1 MAHLDRHEEGSISIQ
16 AMSQESGV
24 SPPDI
29 ISTLQSLG
37 MVKYWRTKHVVVP
50 RADLLKAYRRAEE
63 RKTLRLDP
71 KHLHWAPHFAKFT
84 KVK

>member
-1 MAHLDRHEEGSISIQ
+1 MAHLDRHDGGTISIE

-63 RKTLRLDP
+63 LKTIRLDARQ
-71 KHLHWAPHFAKFT
+71 LHWTPHFAKFT
-84 KVK
+84 KAK